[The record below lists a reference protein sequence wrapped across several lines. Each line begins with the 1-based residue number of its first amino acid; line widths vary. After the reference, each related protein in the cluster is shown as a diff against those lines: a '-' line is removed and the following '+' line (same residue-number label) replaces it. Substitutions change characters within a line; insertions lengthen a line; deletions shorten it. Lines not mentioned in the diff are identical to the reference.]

1 MNEATCTD
9 DECDPAEWWLL
20 ELQELTF
27 FPLVHHT
34 SQNRILNNL
43 LFPTSEVVSDQG
55 SCISFL
61 GLFKWHIPNFKEKFE
76 FPLFVIKLIKMY
88 FKVAIY
94 ILILKAEKINFVSFA
109 SNTSFTFNDIYIS
122 PSTCHDVAQI
132 LVLAFLLQL
141 RASLCGNIE
150 ITFESVG

>member
-1 MNEATCTD
+1 M
-9 DECDPAEWWLL
+9 
-20 ELQELTF
+20 
-27 FPLVHHT
+27 
-34 SQNRILNNL
+34 
-43 LFPTSEVVSDQG
+43 SDQG

-141 RASLCGNIE
+141 RASLCSNIE